1 MAEHA
6 EKDSQ
11 RKRLPP
17 ETKQTA
23 PVKGLWSQVF
33 MALFLALVAL
43 LIGATLG
50 GLISA

>member
-1 MAEHA
+1 MLDHA
-6 EKDSQ
+6 EKGSQ

-17 ETKQTA
+17 KARQTA
-23 PVKGLWSQVF
+23 PVKGPWSQVF

-50 GLISA
+50 GLIST